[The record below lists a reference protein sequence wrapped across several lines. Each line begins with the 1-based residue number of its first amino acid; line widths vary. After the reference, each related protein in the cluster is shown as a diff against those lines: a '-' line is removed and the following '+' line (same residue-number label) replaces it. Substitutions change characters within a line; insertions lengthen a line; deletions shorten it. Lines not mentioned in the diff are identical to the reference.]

1 MSALTTFNIV
11 LEVLAGAIKEENKG
25 IPIRKEEIQLY
36 LQDHVIVSIE
46 NPKWETEYTKGQEQ
60 DHIPK
65 QPWPTPSAT
74 TSPGRQTAAS
84 VVTNSKQPGLDQ

>member
-11 LEVLAGAIKEENKG
+11 LEVLAGAIREENKA

-46 NPKWETEYTKGQEQ
+46 NPK
-60 DHIPK
+60 
-65 QPWPTPSAT
+65 
-74 TSPGRQTAAS
+74 
-84 VVTNSKQPGLDQ
+84 